1 MAKTIIGLFN
11 DKIDA
16 ERAIR
21 ELASAG
27 FPRADIDLIAR
38 NGAPTADR
46 DVVENLAR
54 VGVPDEEAREYAGR
68 LSSGKALVLVKASEA
83 AAQRAVTVMERNA
96 VKEVDQEGVRTP
108 VPPGSTVPPP
118 VGVTPP
124 SVTPPTTGAPVR
136 SSAAAPGVR
145 EEGHSQEEIIPVV
158 EEEMNVGKRQVAE
171 QTVHVYAH
179 VVEEPVEREILLR
192 QEHVNVERHPVD
204 RPATEQD
211 LREFKEGTIEMSE
224 TAEEP
229 VVSKEARVVEE
240 VVVSKDTTQENRAVR
255 DTLRKTEVDVEK
267 GANVASR
274 PEWIAE
280 ADRTAIEA
288 SRVAGAGVRT
298 AEGPAPAPR
307 DDNELTLARE
317 DVARARDIEEHRTGE
332 RNPTHFTPEANPF
345 RDSSGGNA
353 GVIPEHEYALRY
365 GQTLASDPQ
374 HRGKDWE
381 AVEPEVQREWA
392 THKKGAWE
400 EFKEMVRRVWHN
412 R

>member
-54 VGVPDEEAREYAGR
+54 VGVPGEEAREYASR

-96 VKEVDQEGVRTP
+96 VKQVDQEGVRTA

-124 SVTPPTTGAPVR
+124 SVTPPTTGAP
-136 SSAAAPGVR
+136 GVR
-145 EEGHSQEEIIPVV
+145 KEAHSQEERIPVV
-158 EEEMNVGKRQVAE
+158 EEKMKVGKRQVAE
-171 QTVHVYAH
+171 QTVHVDAR

-229 VVSKEARVVEE
+229 VVSKEAHVVEE

-267 GANVASR
+267 GASAASR
-274 PEWIAE
+274 PERIAE

-288 SRVAGAGVRT
+288 SRVAGAEVRT
-298 AEGPAPAPR
+298 TEGPAPAPR

-317 DVARARDIEEHRTGE
+317 DVARARDIEEHRTEE